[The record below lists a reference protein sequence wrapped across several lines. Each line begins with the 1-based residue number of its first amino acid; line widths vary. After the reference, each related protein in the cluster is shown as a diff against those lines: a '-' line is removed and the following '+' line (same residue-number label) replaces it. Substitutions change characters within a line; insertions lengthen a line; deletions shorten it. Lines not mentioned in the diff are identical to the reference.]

1 MTDDH
6 DLLGDLLDSAHFAIA
21 DQLPGV
27 VDEVAKRAGWSIAIF
42 VADYDQQTLRALS
55 RDRLGEEHPI
65 DGSLPGRCF
74 RLSEPIVIASRQS
87 EAWIPLIDN
96 VDRLGVLHVRL
107 PTGEDLGDTTTAAK
121 VRHVAYLIGHLIAV
135 KAPFAD
141 HLHLA
146 RLNRPRS
153 LESELIWSLLPPM
166 TVACRGLVIAGALEP
181 SHAVAGDM
189 FDYAVDSDVAHIAIT
204 DATGHDLEAAL
215 IGALVLGAY
224 RASRRSGQVLED
236 IVSSIDAALASHAAD
251 AYATG
256 VVAELDR
263 STGRL
268 RYVNA
273 GHPAPL
279 LLRGGKIVREL
290 GSGRRPLFGLPR
302 PAVVATEQLEAGDW
316 IVFYTDGLVE
326 ARDSERGFFG
336 LPRLIDIIERCAA
349 DGQNASETLRR
360 VIHAVLDH
368 QANVLQ
374 DDATLVILQWNTG
387 LEHELT
393 ST

>member
-6 DLLGDLLDSAHFAIA
+6 DLLGDLLDSAHLAVADELPAI
-21 DQLPGV
+21 
-27 VDEVAKRAGWSIAIF
+27 VDEVAKRAGWAIAIF
-42 VADYDQQTLRALS
+42 VADYDQQTLRGLS
-55 RDRLGEEHPI
+55 HDRLGEEHPI
-65 DGSLPGRCF
+65 DGSVAGRCF
-74 RLSEPIVIASRQS
+74 RHSEPIVTANRRS
-87 EAWIPLIDN
+87 EGWIPLIDG

-107 PTGEDLGDTTTAAK
+107 PEGHDLSDQATAAR
-121 VRHVAYLIGHLIAV
+121 VRHVAYLIGHLIAG

-141 HLHLA
+141 HLHMA
-146 RLNRPRS
+146 RMNRPRS
-153 LESELIWSLLPPM
+153 LESELIWSLLPPL
-166 TVACRGLVIAGALEP
+166 TVACHGLVIAGALEP
-181 SHAVAGDM
+181 SHAVAGDV
-189 FDYAVDSDVAHIAIT
+189 FDYAIDGDVAHIAVF

-224 RASRRSGQVLED
+224 RASRRAAEGLAD
-236 IVSSIDAALASHAAD
+236 RTGAIDTALARHAAD

-263 STGRL
+263 TTGAL

-290 GSGRRPLFGLPR
+290 GSGRRPLFGLAR
-302 PAVVATEQLEAGDW
+302 PAEVATEHLEAGDW

-326 ARDSERGFFG
+326 ARDRQRRFFG

-360 VIHAVLDH
+360 VIHAALDH
-368 QANVLQ
+368 QGNVLQ
-374 DDATLVILQWNTG
+374 DDATLVVLQWNTG
-387 LEHELT
+387 LERELT